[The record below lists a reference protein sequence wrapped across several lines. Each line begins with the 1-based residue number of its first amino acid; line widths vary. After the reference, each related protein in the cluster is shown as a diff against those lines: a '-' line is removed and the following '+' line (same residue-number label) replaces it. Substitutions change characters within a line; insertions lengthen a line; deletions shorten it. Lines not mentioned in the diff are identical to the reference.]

1 MTLTPR
7 PLLAA
12 LLSVAALWAS
22 PSTALAQQDY
32 PNKPVKWIVPYP
44 PAGTTDVL
52 ARMVAQWLTEKM
64 GQPFVVEN
72 RPGAGNNIGTE
83 SVIKAPPDGYTM
95 LLVNPANGINATLY
109 KNLNFNFIR
118 DIAPVAG
125 LVRTPNVMEVT
136 NSLPVKTVKEF
147 IDYCKANPGKIN
159 MASSGGGTSVH
170 LSGELFKFMTGCDMV
185 HVPYKGAGPALVDLI
200 GGQVHVLFD
209 NLPSSIGHIRGGRLR
224 ALGVTSEGREPSL
237 PGVPTVGET
246 VPGYEAT
253 AWFGIG
259 MPKGTP
265 REIINKVNAE
275 VNRALAD
282 PKMRE
287 RLAELGGKPIA
298 GTPEDFGRVIAAET
312 AKWEKVVTA
321 SGAKPD

>member
-1 MTLTPR
+1 MTPIR
-7 PLLAA
+7 RLLAA
-12 LLSVAALWAS
+12 SLLCLAAS
-22 PSTALAQQDY
+22 AQAADY
-32 PNKPVKWIVPYP
+32 PTKPVKWVVPYP

-52 ARMVAQWLTEKM
+52 ARIVAQWLTEHM
-64 GQPFVVEN
+64 GQSFVIEN
-72 RPGAGNNIGTE
+72 KPGAGNNMGVE
-83 SVIKAPPDGYTM
+83 YVVNSAPDGYTM

-125 LVRTPNVMEVT
+125 LVRTPNVMEV
-136 NSLPVKTVKEF
+136 SPKLPVKTIPEF
-147 IDYCKANPGKIN
+147 IAYCKANPGKIN
-159 MASSGGGTSVH
+159 MASSGSGTSVH
-170 LSGELFKFMTGCDMV
+170 LSGELFKSMTGCQML
-185 HVPYKGAGPALVDLI
+185 HVPYKGAGPALTDLM
-200 GGQVHVLFD
+200 GGQVDVIFD
-209 NLPSSIGHIRGGRLR
+209 NLPSSIGHIKSGKIR
-224 ALGVTSEGREPSL
+224 ALGVTSQERDPSL
-237 PGVPTVGET
+237 PNVPTVAET

-265 REIINKVNAE
+265 KEIIDKVNAE

-298 GTPEDFGRVIAAET
+298 GTPEDFGKVIAAET
-312 AKWEKVVTA
+312 AKWEKVVIS
-321 SGAKPD
+321 SGAKVE